1 MTRWQRGEAEIERL
15 LAGGELQGLTGGAA
29 EGGSGCPKHA
39 AR

>member
-1 MTRWQRGEAEIERL
+1 MSRWQRGEAEMER

-29 EGGSGCPKHA
+29 DGGQWLSKRA